1 MDLHE
6 EQACEKR
13 QEMGIHTALWS
24 VAIQEQIHFMRSN
37 QIVLFFSV
45 ILLANFFP
53 VEIIASDSEK
63 AAAMRL
69 GRMKAMSCA
78 GCHGM
83 DGKGIEREGKLVAP
97 AYSDSAILNGD
108 PEKLALIIMKGIR
121 KESENYTGAMTAMEQ
136 IYDDSSLAAVITWVR
151 NQWGG
156 HKDYVSTDQVE
167 EWRKKYA
174 DRTEPVSPSELSE

>member
-1 MDLHE
+1 MKFNRFPLFV
-6 EQACEKR
+6 
-13 QEMGIHTALWS
+13 GVLAL
-24 VAIQEQIHFMRSN
+24 AT
-37 QIVLFFSV
+37 FS
-45 ILLANFFP
+45 P
-53 VEIIASDSEK
+53 VEIIASDAEK

-83 DGKGIEREGKLVAP
+83 DGKGIERDGKPVAP
-97 AYSDSAILNGD
+97 AYSESAILKGD
-108 PEKLALIIMKGIR
+108 PEMLALIVLKGIK
-121 KESENYTGAMTAMEQ
+121 KESEHYTGAMGAMEQ
-136 IYDDSSLAAVITWVR
+136 IYDDRSLAAVLTWVR

-156 HKDYVSTDQVE
+156 HDDYVSTDQVE